1 MSDMIES
8 TRVKIWEFRMAI
20 MWFFLFSVNA
30 LCSCMIAALTGAKWH
45 ELDAQSK
52 FMIVV
57 AITGNWTG
65 TIMAFVS
72 KQAQRIQKSGLPF
85 PQIGDDTTFV
95 TKTHTETD
103 AVKVSPPTTEPPK
116 L

>member
-1 MSDMIES
+1 MSEVIQN
-8 TRVKIWEFRMAI
+8 TRLKIWEFRMAI

-30 LCSCMIAALTGAKWH
+30 LCSCMIAALTGAKWDA
-45 ELDAQSK
+45 LDFQSK
-52 FMIVV
+52 FLIVV

-72 KQAQRIQKSGLPF
+72 KQAQRMKKDGTPF
-85 PQIGDDTTFV
+85 PTGDDTAFIP
-95 TKTHTETD
+95 K
-103 AVKVSPPTTEPPK
+103 PTEPTRPN